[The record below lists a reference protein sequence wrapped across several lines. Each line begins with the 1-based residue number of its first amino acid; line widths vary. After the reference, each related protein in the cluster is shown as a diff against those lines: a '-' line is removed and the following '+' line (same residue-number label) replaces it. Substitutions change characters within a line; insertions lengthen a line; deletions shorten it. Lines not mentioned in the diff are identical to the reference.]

1 MAAKP
6 RVESISPF
14 LVYKRVV
21 VGVACLVIAF
31 ILHSQNKTNDNT
43 VELVFGAVG
52 VALFIWGWNAV
63 ANPRLALKYAH
74 NPART
79 VRELIEEWTPT
90 PARLESEYEQSLHK
104 FLKSKLSFVKVTRQ
118 YGTAR
123 VKCDIATGNH
133 VMIEMKAGFK
143 STQKL
148 QRLIGQVDL
157 FNKEWGKP
165 IIILL
170 LGDSEEDLLHDLNR
184 SVQNYPSVT
193 VVVKNVGA
201 TVESEDI
208 KAKAHNA

>member
-1 MAAKP
+1 
-6 RVESISPF
+6 
-14 LVYKRVV
+14 
-21 VGVACLVIAF
+21 
-31 ILHSQNKTNDNT
+31 
-43 VELVFGAVG
+43 LVFGAVG

-193 VVVKNVGA
+193 VVVKNVGE

>member
-1 MAAKP
+1 
-6 RVESISPF
+6 
-14 LVYKRVV
+14 
-21 VGVACLVIAF
+21 
-31 ILHSQNKTNDNT
+31 
-43 VELVFGAVG
+43 LVFGAVG

-157 FNKEWGKP
+157 FNKE
-165 IIILL
+165 
-170 LGDSEEDLLHDLNR
+170 
-184 SVQNYPSVT
+184 Y
-193 VVVKNVGA
+193 
-201 TVESEDI
+201 
-208 KAKAHNA
+208 